1 MVAFLVGQAL
11 GLPLGLTLALSLA
24 EGVIFATVITLL
36 AERYLFPMPQD

>member
-1 MVAFLVGQAL
+1 MLAFLMGQAT

-24 EGVIFATVITLL
+24 EGLIFATVITIL